1 MEYNNTITLKNDRA
15 CTLRNGTASDGQAL
29 LDVFNR
35 THEQTDY
42 LLTYPEEHSYTAQQ
56 EADFL
61 QAKTDSADEIEL
73 LAELEGKVVGSAGI
87 GCVGRKEKIR
97 HRAEFGISVDQAYW
111 GLGIGRALTEAC
123 IECAK
128 KAGYVQLE
136 LEAVAEN
143 RAAIA
148 LYESVGFVEYGRNP
162 KGFRSRFTGWQ
173 EVVLM
178 RLDMDNGEYLEKN
191 R

>member
-1 MEYNNTITLKNDRA
+1 MEYNNTVTLKNGRF
-15 CTLRNGTASDGQAL
+15 CTLRNGTASDGQTL
-29 LDVFNR
+29 LDVFNL

-42 LLTYPEEHSYTAQQ
+42 LLTYPGEHDFTAQQ

-73 LAELEGKVVGSAGI
+73 LAELEGKIVGCAGI
-87 GCVGRKEKIR
+87 SCIGRKEKIR
-97 HRAEFGISVDQAYW
+97 HRAEFGISVDQSYW

-128 KAGYVQLE
+128 NAGYAQLE
-136 LEAVAEN
+136 LDVVAEN
-143 RAAIA
+143 RGAIA
-148 LYESVGFVEYGRNP
+148 LYESVGFEEYGRNP
-162 KGFRSRFTGWQ
+162 KGFHSRYTGWQ

-178 RLDMDNGEYLEKN
+178 RLDMEG
-191 R
+191 